1 MVDSAASA
9 AVHGTPQVAR
19 VYNRVARFYDLYD
32 APMDWLGG
40 TKRRKRVLRRAAGR
54 VLEVGIGTGRNL
66 PHYDPD
72 VQLCGIDIAD
82 AMLARARDRAT
93 NSVAL
98 VTLLQGDVER
108 LPFPCETFDAVTA
121 TCVFC
126 SVPDPVAGLR
136 EVARVVRPDG
146 QVLLLEHVRPRNAV
160 LGFVSD
166 LLSPITRRLL
176 GPSINRRTEANV
188 ASAGLEIVEL
198 HRSGVWREIR
208 AIPASGAERAPTS

>member
-1 MVDSAASA
+1 MRPAVSA

-40 TKRRKRVLRRAAGR
+40 AKRRKRVLRRAGGR

-126 SVPDPVAGLR
+126 SVPDPIAGLR

-188 ASAGLEIVEL
+188 TSAGLEIVEL

-208 AIPASGAERAPTS
+208 AVPASGAERAPTS